1 MHRRKWT
8 NRSLRG
14 VAAVGMVQYHLHHHG
29 AVLLCLAMLCLYN
42 EAIQQKRTSQAGL
55 HVINLQDFA
64 GINTQRQEV
73 LCFGPGQKPS
83 KSTAAS
89 QVLMTAPSKGQ

>member
-1 MHRRKWT
+1 
-8 NRSLRG
+8 
-14 VAAVGMVQYHLHHHG
+14 MVQYRLHHHRV
-29 AVLLCLAMLCLYN
+29 VLLCLAMLCLYN

-55 HVINLQDFA
+55 HAIHVQDFG
-64 GINTQRQEV
+64 GINTQRQQA

-89 QVLMTAPSKGQ
+89 QVLMTAPSKGTMR